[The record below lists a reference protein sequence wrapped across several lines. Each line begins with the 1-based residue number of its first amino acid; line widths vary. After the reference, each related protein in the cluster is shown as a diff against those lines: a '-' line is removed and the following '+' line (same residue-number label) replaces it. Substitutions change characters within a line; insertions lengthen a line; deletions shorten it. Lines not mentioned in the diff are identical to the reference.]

1 MSKDLR
7 VDVGLDAKLANYN
20 LISLEKISNYFEKIE
35 KENEEYKRNKFATT
49 NILQYYVWISRS
61 NFQ

>member
-1 MSKDLR
+1 MLHGHCHGKVDDINTISKDLR

-35 KENEEYKRNKFATT
+35 KENG
-49 NILQYYVWISRS
+49 
-61 NFQ
+61 